1 MGTIQAGAV
10 RGARSSV
17 AARLDRL
24 PIGSFHKGIM
34 WIMAYIFFFELG
46 DLNTFGFAA
55 PAVRIAWKLPLSSIG
70 FITSAAF
77 IGMLAGANVGG
88 WFSDRVGRKKALVVT
103 TLFYSVFSL
112 LNACAWNTAGLF
124 LTRLLTG
131 VGISAMTVVGMTY
144 ISEMF
149 PVKRRG
155 SYQGWIMMI
164 GVCGIPA
171 TAFIARMAIP
181 AAVWGWRL
189 VFVWG
194 SLGMLILLFSRR
206 LEESPRWYENQGRFA
221 EADAVLDRI
230 EARTRAEFGE
240 LPPVSDF
247 IPPVFQRAKYTE
259 LFAPSVRG
267 RTALLV
273 SVWFFEALGFY
284 GAQAWIPTLLV
295 AKGFSLVNSLTWTS
309 AMQLGAPVGAML
321 AGVISDRWDR
331 KWLVTVC
338 VLIKALCAVVYG
350 LSNSQASIV
359 VFGCLM
365 MISFQMFTPLLYAYT
380 AECFPTHV
388 RNSGAGISYGAG
400 RGANSFGPLI
410 VAFLF
415 SHYGYMPVFTYIA
428 GMFVMVAL
436 IVGVFGPRTKGR
448 VLS

>member
-1 MGTIQAGAV
+1 
-10 RGARSSV
+10 
-17 AARLDRL
+17 
-24 PIGSFHKGIM
+24 M
-34 WIMAYIFFFELG
+34 WMMAYIFFFELG

-55 PAVRIAWKLPLSSIG
+55 PAIRIAWKLPLSTIG
-70 FITSAAF
+70 FITGAAF
-77 IGMLAGANVGG
+77 IGMLVGANVGG
-88 WFSDRVGRKKALVVT
+88 WISDRIGRKKALILT

-112 LNACAWNTAGLF
+112 LNAFAWNTAGLF

-171 TAFIARMAIP
+171 TAFVARAVIP
-181 AAVWGWRL
+181 AATWGWRV
-189 VFVWG
+189 VFIWG
-194 SLGMLILLFSRR
+194 ALGMLVLLVTNRI
-206 LEESPRWYENQGRFA
+206 EESPRWYENQGRFE
-221 EADAVLDRI
+221 EADAALDRI
-230 EARTRAEFGE
+230 EARTRAKFGE
-240 LPPVSDF
+240 LPPLPEF
-247 IPPVFQRAKYTE
+247 TPAPVHRGKYME
-259 LFAPSVRG
+259 LFSPEVRG

-273 SVWFFEALGFY
+273 SAWFFEALGFY

-295 AKGFSLVNSLTWTS
+295 AKGFSLVHSLTWTS

-331 KWLVTVC
+331 KWLVTFC
-338 VLIKALCAVVYG
+338 VLIKAFFAILYG
-350 LSNSQASIV
+350 LSNTQTSIM
-359 VFGCLM
+359 VFGFLM
-365 MISFQMFTPLLYAYT
+365 MISFQMFTPILYAYT

-388 RNSGAGISYGAG
+388 RNSGSGISYGAG

-410 VAFLF
+410 VAALF
-415 SHYGYMPVFTYIA
+415 SYYGYNSVFIYIA
-428 GMFVMVAL
+428 AMFVLVSL
-436 IVGVFGPRTKGR
+436 VVGIFGPRTKGR

>member
-1 MGTIQAGAV
+1 MGTIQASAV
-10 RGARSSV
+10 QGARPSV

-34 WIMAYIFFFELG
+34 WMMAYIFFFELG

-77 IGMLAGANVGG
+77 IGMLVGANVGG

-124 LTRLLTG
+124 FTRLLTG

-171 TAFIARMAIP
+171 TAFVARLVIP
-181 AAVWGWRL
+181 ATVWGWRL

-240 LPPVSDF
+240 LPPLTDF
-247 IPPVFQRAKYTE
+247 VPPAIQRAKYTE
-259 LFAPSVRG
+259 LFTPAVRG

-295 AKGFSLVNSLTWTS
+295 ARGFSLVNSLTWTS

-338 VLIKALCAVVYG
+338 VLIKAFCAVVYG

-410 VAFLF
+410 VAALF
-415 SHYGYMPVFTYIA
+415 SHYGYMPVFAYIA
-428 GMFVMVAL
+428 GMFVVVAL
-436 IVGVFGPRTKGR
+436 IVAVFGPRTKGR

>member
-1 MGTIQAGAV
+1 
-10 RGARSSV
+10 
-17 AARLDRL
+17 
-24 PIGSFHKGIM
+24 M
-34 WIMAYIFFFELG
+34 WMMAYIFFFELG

-55 PAVRIAWKLPLSSIG
+55 PAIRIAWKLPLSTIG
-70 FITSAAF
+70 VITSAAF
-77 IGMLAGANVGG
+77 IGMLVGANVGG
-88 WFSDRVGRKKALVVT
+88 WFSDRVGRKRALIIT
-103 TLFYSVFSL
+103 TIFYSVSSL
-112 LNACAWNTAGLF
+112 LNACVWSTAGLF
-124 LTRLLTG
+124 LTRLATG

-171 TAFIARMAIP
+171 TAFIARFLIP
-181 AAVWGWRL
+181 MFPWGWRL

-194 SLGMLILLFSRR
+194 ALGMLILLYQHR
-206 LEESPRWYENQGRFA
+206 LEESPRWYENQGRLA
-221 EADAVLDRI
+221 EADAVLNRI
-230 EARTRAEFGE
+230 EARTRTEIGE
-240 LPPVSDF
+240 LPPVLDF
-247 IPPVFQRAKYTE
+247 TPSTGQRAKYSE
-259 LFAPSVRG
+259 LFTASVRG

-273 SVWFFEALGFY
+273 AAWFFEALGFY

-295 AKGFSLVNSLTWTS
+295 AKGFSLVHSLTWTS

-321 AGVISDRWDR
+321 AAVISDRWDR

-338 VLIKALCAVVYG
+338 VLIKAVFAILYG
-350 LSNSQASIV
+350 LSNSQGTIV
-359 VFGCLM
+359 VFGFLM
-365 MISFQMFTPLLYAYT
+365 MISFQMFTPILYAYT

-410 VAFLF
+410 VAALF
-415 SHYGYMPVFTYIA
+415 SHYGYNSVFVYIA
-428 GMFVMVAL
+428 GMFVMVSL
-436 IVGVFGPRTKGR
+436 IVGIFGPKTKGR

>member
-1 MGTIQAGAV
+1 VDTHSATQRV
-10 RGARSSV
+10 TRSSA

-34 WIMAYIFFFELG
+34 WMMAYIFFFELS

-55 PAVRIAWKLPLSSIG
+55 PAIRIAWKLPLSTIG
-70 FITSAAF
+70 VITSAAF
-77 IGMLAGANVGG
+77 IGMLVGANCGG
-88 WFSDRVGRKKALVVT
+88 WFSDRVGRKRALIVT
-103 TLFYSVFSL
+103 TLFYSLFSL
-112 LNACAWNTAGLF
+112 LNALAWDVTGLF
-124 LTRLLTG
+124 VTRLLTG

-155 SYQGWIMMI
+155 SYQAWIMMI

-171 TAFIARMAIP
+171 TAFVARAVIP
-181 AAVWGWRL
+181 MAVWGWRL
-189 VFVWG
+189 VFIWG
-194 SLGMLILLFSRR
+194 ALGMLILFFMSR
-206 LEESPRWYENQGRFA
+206 LEESPRWFENQGRLE
-221 EADAVLDRI
+221 EADAALDRI
-230 EARTRAEFGE
+230 EARVRTQFGE
-240 LPPVSDF
+240 LPPISD
-247 IPPVFQRAKYTE
+247 IAPPIARSGKYSE
-259 LFAPSVRG
+259 LFTAAIRG

-295 AKGFSLVNSLTWTS
+295 AKGFSLVHSLSWTS

-331 KWLVTVC
+331 KWLVTIC
-338 VLIKALCAVVYG
+338 VLIKALFAILYG
-350 LSNSQASIV
+350 LSNTQGTIV
-359 VFGCLM
+359 LFGFLM
-365 MISFQMFTPLLYAYT
+365 MISFQMFTPILYAYT

-410 VAFLF
+410 VAMLF
-415 SHYGYMPVFTYIA
+415 SQLGYNSVFVYIA
-428 GMFVMVAL
+428 AMFAAVAV
-436 IVGVFGPRTKGR
+436 IVAIFGPQTKGR
-448 VLS
+448 VLV

>member
-1 MGTIQAGAV
+1 METQFATQRAGRPSA
-10 RGARSSV
+10 

-24 PIGSFHKGIM
+24 PIGPFHKGIM
-34 WIMAYIFFFELG
+34 WLMAYIFFFELG

-55 PAVRIAWKLPLSSIG
+55 PAIRIAWKLPLSTIG

-77 IGMLAGANVGG
+77 IGMLVGANCGG
-88 WFSDRVGRKKALVVT
+88 WISDRIGRKRALILT

-112 LNACAWNTAGLF
+112 LNAFAWNTAGLF

-155 SYQGWIMMI
+155 AYQAWIMMI

-171 TAFIARMAIP
+171 TAFIARAAIP
-181 AAVWGWRL
+181 MATWGWRL
-189 VFVWG
+189 VFIWG
-194 SLGMLILLFSRR
+194 SLGMLILFFTHRI
-206 LEESPRWYENQGRFA
+206 EESPRWYENQGRFE
-221 EADAVLDRI
+221 EADAALDRI
-230 EARTRAEFGE
+230 EARTRAKFGE
-240 LPPVSDF
+240 LPPLPD
-247 IPPVFQRAKYTE
+247 IAPAPVHRGKYRE
-259 LFAPSVRG
+259 LFTPAVRG

-273 SVWFFEALGFY
+273 SAWFFEALGFY

-295 AKGFSLVNSLTWTS
+295 AKGFSLVHSLTWTS

-331 KWLVTVC
+331 KWLVTIC
-338 VLIKALCAVVYG
+338 VLIKAFFAIVYG
-350 LSNSQASIV
+350 LSNTQNTIM
-359 VFGCLM
+359 VFGFLM
-365 MISFQMFTPLLYAYT
+365 MISFQMFTPILYAYT

-410 VAFLF
+410 VAALF
-415 SHYGYMPVFTYIA
+415 SHYGYNSVFVYIA
-428 GMFVMVAL
+428 GMFVMVSL
-436 IVGVFGPRTKGR
+436 VVGVFGPKTKGR